1 VTLTVTDPCG
11 NFSTCTAI
19 VTVLEG
25 NVKCNPQYDV
35 IASDPCSCLN
45 NATTLDNGQFAE
57 SVQVQSIAG
66 QVVVRG
72 SK

>member
-35 IASDPCSCLN
+35 IASDP
-45 NATTLDNGQFAE
+45 
-57 SVQVQSIAG
+57 VQLPEQCHDAG
-66 QVVVRG
+66 QRSVR
-72 SK
+72 